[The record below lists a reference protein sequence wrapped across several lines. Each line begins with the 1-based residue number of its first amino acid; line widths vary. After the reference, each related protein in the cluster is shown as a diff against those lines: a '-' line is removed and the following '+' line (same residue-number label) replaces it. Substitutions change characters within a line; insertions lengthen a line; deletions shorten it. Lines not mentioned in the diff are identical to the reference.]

1 MERKGERAGEI
12 DGGRGRERERGEEEK
27 ERDDLMH
34 IIDSLCPN
42 TAHTM
47 NDSNYNHQN
56 TRKSNRL
63 DRRGW
68 FLIAVMFPNI
78 LSEISD
84 TSS

>member
-1 MERKGERAGEI
+1 MEREGERE
-12 DGGRGRERERGEEEK
+12 RERVRERGEEEK
-27 ERDDLMH
+27 ERDDLMN